1 MLYPKGLPWFLW
13 SPGCSFLVTFV
24 HTMST
29 VARSSADQIQV
40 LLDILLK
47 EMMSVAHG
55 VSEMEVSRA
64 RNQLKA
70 SLLMNL
76 ESKSITAEDIGR

>member
-1 MLYPKGLPWFLW
+1 M
-13 SPGCSFLVTFV
+13 
-24 HTMST
+24 
-29 VARSSADQIQV
+29 
-40 LLDILLK
+40 
-47 EMMSVAHG
+47 AHG

-76 ESKSITAEDIGR
+76 ESKSITAEDIGRWVTKTLPSTVVP

>member
-1 MLYPKGLPWFLW
+1 M
-13 SPGCSFLVTFV
+13 VTLFIP
-24 HTMST
+24 MSG
-29 VARSSADQIQV
+29 VARSSTGQIQV

-76 ESKSITAEDIGR
+76 ESKSITAEDIGRWVTKTLPSTVVP